1 MSFEWAPRLQADSY
15 RQAAL
20 SRYPRFSLVT
30 LAIAALLGCTLVQAA
45 PWLPSSSLCLA
56 VVMALLVVLMRVR
69 NDVARHA
76 VTVALFA
83 AWAALHGARGVS
95 ERLPRESEGEDVTLV
110 GRVVDLPRRV
120 DADTSFL
127 FVPDA
132 IGDATVV
139 LRGRVRLTWYRSA
152 SPPRPCERWRL
163 RVRLRRPRGSVN
175 PGGSDAERVALQRG
189 IVATGYVRPSR
200 DNRKVSDSEC
210 VDGWRSA
217 IADALDRQLGARRAR
232 VIKALSVGDMRG
244 LDGADWDIAR
254 ATGVSHLIAISGFHV
269 GVAASGGVLLVRL
282 IYAAFP
288 WLALRLPRP
297 VVQSIAGLLVATGY
311 GLLAGMGLPTVRT
324 LLMIAVM
331 AAAHCLRRGVH
342 GVTMLALALVAVL
355 VASPLSVLSAG
366 FWLSFAGVGF
376 LMACVAPR
384 AEGWRGWIGELLPAQ
399 AAMSLLLLPMSL
411 WWFGSASLAGFAA
424 NLVAAPLV
432 SFLVV
437 PLCLAGS
444 VLLPWPVLAAPLLS
458 TASGLLDALWHG
470 LALVAAWPAARL
482 GVAEAGLV
490 PVVLASFGA
499 AWLFLP
505 RGVPLRGYGSL
516 LCLPLLMPPKAVPTH
531 GAFHA
536 WVLDVGQGLAVLVR
550 TRSHTLVYDTGPAY
564 AGGRDAGAGVV
575 LPSITAL
582 GLGPVDMLVVSHG
595 DRDHAGGASSIAA
608 RYPQALR
615 LSGEPRRLA
624 FPAQR
629 CTAQTSWSWDGVVFR
644 FIDVPRERSGKTP
657 GNDRSC
663 VLSIEGAGG
672 RFLLTGDISERAERR
687 VDEDAWLS
695 ELPTVSTVA
704 HHGSRHSSGAG
715 WLAAVEPVL
724 AVASAGYRNRFGH
737 PHPTVVRR
745 FEAVG
750 ARMLVTAGSGAV
762 RIDFPLRG
770 GPRVAREWRLGERR
784 YWRD

>member
-1 MSFEWAPRLQADSY
+1 L
-15 RQAAL
+15 L
-20 SRYPRFSLVT
+20 RYPPFSLVT
-30 LAIAALLGCTLVQAA
+30 LAIAALLGCTLVQAS
-45 PWLPSSSLCLA
+45 PWLPPSSLCLA
-56 VVMALLVVLMRVR
+56 VVVALLAVAMYLRT
-69 NDVARHA
+69 DLARHA
-76 VTVALFA
+76 VTVILFA
-83 AWAALHGARGVS
+83 AWAALHGARGFS
-95 ERLPRESEGEDVTLV
+95 ERLPHPSEGDDVTLV

-127 FVPDA
+127 FVPDDVG
-132 IGDATVV
+132 GDTVV

-152 SPPRPCERWRL
+152 ASPRPCERWRL
-163 RVRLRRPRGSVN
+163 RVRLRRPRGSIN

-189 IVATGYVRPSR
+189 IVATGYVRPSA
-200 DNRKVSDSEC
+200 DNHKVSDSQC
-210 VDGWRSA
+210 VDGWRFA
-217 IADALDRQLGARRAR
+217 MADALDRQLGARRAR
-232 VIKALSVGDMRG
+232 VVKALSVGDTRG
-244 LDGADWDIAR
+244 LDAADWDMAR

-282 IYAAFP
+282 IYAVFP
-288 WLALRLPRP
+288 WLALRCPRP
-297 VVQSIAGLLVATGY
+297 VMQSIAGLLVAASY

-331 AAAHCLRRGVH
+331 VVAQCLRRGTH
-342 GVTMLALALVAVL
+342 GVTVLALALVAVL
-355 VASPLSVLSAG
+355 VVSPLSVLSAG

-384 AEGWRGWIGELLPAQ
+384 ASGWRGWIGELLRAQ
-399 AAMSLLLLPMSL
+399 AAMSILLLPMSL
-411 WWFGSASLAGFAA
+411 WWFGSASVAGFAA

-444 VLLPWPVLAAPLLS
+444 LLLPWPALAAPLLAA
-458 TASGLLDALWHG
+458 ASGLLDALWQG
-470 LALVAAWPAARL
+470 LAQAATWPAARL

-490 PVVLASFGA
+490 PVVLATFGA

-516 LCLPLLMPPKAVPTH
+516 LCLPLLLPLKESPAP
-531 GAFHA
+531 GAFQA
-536 WVLDVGQGLAVLVR
+536 WVMDVGQGLAVLVR

-575 LPSITAL
+575 LPAITAL
-582 GLGPVDMLVVSHG
+582 GLGPVDTLVVSHG
-595 DRDHAGGASSIAA
+595 DRDHAGGAPSIVA

-644 FIDVPRERSGKTP
+644 FIDVPRERSGRTP

-663 VLSIEGAGG
+663 VLSIEGSGG
-672 RFLLTGDISERAERR
+672 RFLLTGDLSERAERR
-687 VDEDAWLS
+687 VDQDAWLS
-695 ELPTVSTVA
+695 ELPTVTTVA
-704 HHGSRHSSGAG
+704 HHGSRHSSGRR
-715 WLAAVEPVL
+715 WLADVEPSI
-724 AVASAGYRNRFGH
+724 AVASAGHRNRFGH
-737 PHPTVVRR
+737 PHPTVVDR

-750 ARMLVTAGSGAV
+750 ARVLVTATSGAV
-762 RIDFPLRG
+762 RIDFPVSG
-770 GPRVAREWRLGERR
+770 EPRVVREWRLGERR
-784 YWRD
+784 YWRE